1 MSRSVFSTV
10 RGGFG
15 RVWRFI
21 DASRRAVINLIFLVI
36 VIALLYAIFGGGV
49 KPLGE
54 KTMLVVN
61 LNGQL
66 VEQAPGGA
74 KLAALANI
82 GDENVRRFIQL
93 RDVLRVLDTAARD
106 DQIGGAV
113 LLVDEM
119 DGGGPAMQ
127 REIAAAIDRFRA
139 TGKRVVAWGSNYN
152 QSQYQIAAH
161 ASEVY
166 VHPMGTVV
174 LDGYGKYR
182 TYYREALDK
191 LGVTVNLLKVGSFKS
206 AAEPLIANGPSPE
219 AAEAEAYLNNDLWNR
234 YLQDVEKARKLPAG
248 TVARSIENLPAL
260 VAANGG
266 NLAKLALG
274 VKLVDGLKT
283 RDEIRALMMDR
294 GTPDQE
300 GKSFRQVGFEEYLAR
315 LRPTLTGDAIGVVM
329 AVGEIGD
336 GIAAPGSIGGLST
349 SNLIRMARE
358 DDSVKA
364 IVLRVDSPGG
374 SAFGSELI
382 RRELELTRAA
392 GKPVVV
398 SMGNLAASG
407 GYWISMA
414 SDEVIADASTIT
426 GSIGVFALFPT
437 VDKVMDKLG
446 IHSGGQPTTWL
457 GDAGNP
463 TRPMDP
469 RFGQLIQA
477 SINHVYAE
485 FTTKAAQARKS
496 TPARI
501 DAVAQGRVWT
511 GAQAQERGLVDTL
524 GSFNDAVRSAARR
537 AKITGQPRIVYIER
551 ETTRFDKVLDFFGA
565 PTALAVSD
573 MIDAAIARQA
583 KTVLTPAGIPLGV
596 AGHVA
601 KELNWLNEMTA
612 QKRPFMALTHCMC
625 GVPQ

>member
-1 MSRSVFSTV
+1 MSRSVFSYV
-10 RGGFG
+10 RGGLG

-21 DASRRAVINLIFLVI
+21 DASRRAVMNLIFLVI
-36 VIALLYAIFGGGV
+36 AIALLYAIFGGGA
-49 KPLGE
+49 KPLGD
-54 KTMLVVN
+54 KTMLVLN

-74 KLAALANI
+74 KLAALANL
-82 GDENVRRFIQL
+82 GEDNVRRYIQL
-93 RDVLRVLDTAARD
+93 RDVLRVLDNAARD
-106 DQIGGAV
+106 PDIAGAL

-119 DGGGPAMQ
+119 EGGGPAMQ

-139 TGKRVVAWGSNYN
+139 GGKRVVAWGSNYN
-152 QSQYQIAAH
+152 QGQYQIAAH

-166 VHPMGTVV
+166 LHPMGTVI

-191 LGVTVNLLKVGSFKS
+191 LGVTVNLLKVGNFKS
-206 AAEPLIANGPSPE
+206 AAEPLVANGPSP
-219 AAEAEAYLNNDLWNR
+219 AAMEAEAYLNNDLWNR
-234 YLQDVEKARKLPAG
+234 YLQDVEQARKLPSG
-248 TVARSIENLPAL
+248 TIARGIDNLPAL
-260 VAANGG
+260 MEQHGG
-266 NLAKLALG
+266 NLARLAQG
-274 VKLVDGLKT
+274 IKLVDGLKT
-283 RDEIRALMMDR
+283 RDEIRALVLKH
-294 GTPDQE
+294 GVPDPE
-300 GKSFRQVGFEEYLAR
+300 NKSFRQVGFDEYLAR
-315 LRPTLTGDAIGVVM
+315 LAPRLSGDAIGVVM

-358 DDSVKA
+358 DDNIKA

-437 VDKVMDKLG
+437 FDKVMDKLG

-469 RFGQLIQA
+469 RFGQLLQS

-496 TPARI
+496 TPEKI

-511 GAQAQERGLVDTL
+511 GAQAQDRGLVDTL

-537 AKITGQPRIVYIER
+537 AKLGAEPRIVYIER
-551 ETTRFDKVLDFFGA
+551 ETTRFDKLLDFFGA
-565 PTALAVSD
+565 PQAVAD
-573 MIDAAIARQA
+573 LVDAAVARQVGS
-583 KTVLTPAGIPLGV
+583 VLAPAGIPAGM
-596 AGHVA
+596 AGHVV

-612 QKRPFMALTHCMC
+612 QKKPFMALTHCLC
-625 GVPQ
+625 GVPE

>member
-1 MSRSVFSTV
+1 MSRSVFSYV
-10 RGGFG
+10 RGGLG
-15 RVWRFI
+15 RAWRFI
-21 DASRRAVINLIFLVI
+21 DASRRAVMNLIFLAI
-36 VIALLYAIFGGGV
+36 VIALLYAIFGGGA
-49 KPLGE
+49 KPLGQ
-54 KTMLVVN
+54 KTMLVLN

-74 KLAALANI
+74 KLAALANL
-82 GDENVRRFIQL
+82 GDENVRRYIQL
-93 RDVLRVLDTAARD
+93 RDVLRALDHAGRD
-106 DQIGGAV
+106 PGIAGAV

-119 DGGGPAMQ
+119 EGGGPAMQ

-139 TGKRVVAWGSNYN
+139 TGKKVVAWGSNYN
-152 QSQYQIAAH
+152 QSQFQIAAH

-166 VHPMGTVV
+166 LHPMGTVI

-182 TYYREALDK
+182 TYYRDALDK
-191 LGVTVNLLKVGSFKS
+191 LGVTVNLLKVGNFKS
-206 AAEPLIANGPSPE
+206 AAEPLVANGPSPA
-219 AAEAEAYLNNDLWNR
+219 AAEAEAYLNNDLWSR
-234 YLQDVEKARKLPAG
+234 YLQDVEQARKLQPG
-248 TVARSIENLPAL
+248 TIARSIENLPAL
-260 VAANGG
+260 VGQSGG
-266 NLAKLALG
+266 NLAKLALQ

-283 RDEIRALMMDR
+283 RDEIRAMMVQR
-294 GTPDQE
+294 GEADPQN
-300 GKSFRQVGFEEYLAR
+300 KSFRQIAHDEYLAR
-315 LRPTLTGDAIGVVM
+315 IAPKLTGDAIGVVM

-407 GYWISMA
+407 GYWISMSA
-414 SDEVIADASTIT
+414 DEVIADASTIT

-469 RFGQLIQA
+469 RFGQLLQA

-496 TPARI
+496 TPEKI

-537 AKITGQPRIVYIER
+537 AKLGADPRIVYIER
-551 ETTRFDKVLDFFGA
+551 ETTRFDKLLDFFGA
-565 PTALAVSD
+565 PQAVSD
-573 MIDAAIARQA
+573 LVDAAVARQLG
-583 KTVLTPAGIPLGV
+583 TVLAPSGIPAGV
-596 AGHVA
+596 AGQVA
-601 KELNWLNEMTA
+601 RELNWLNEMTA
-612 QKRPFMALTHCMC
+612 QRKPFMALTHCLC

>member
-1 MSRSVFSTV
+1 MSRSVFSYV
-10 RGGFG
+10 RGGLG

-21 DASRRAVINLIFLVI
+21 DASRRAVMNLIFLVI
-36 VIALLYAIFGGGV
+36 VIALLYAIFGGGA
-49 KPLGE
+49 KPLGD
-54 KTMLVVN
+54 KTMLVLN

-74 KLAALANI
+74 KLAALANL
-82 GDENVRRFIQL
+82 GEDNVRRYIQL
-93 RDVLRVLDTAARD
+93 RDVLRVLDNAARD
-106 DQIGGAV
+106 PDIAGAL

-119 DGGGPAMQ
+119 EGGGPAMQ

-139 TGKRVVAWGSNYN
+139 GGKRVVAWGSNYN
-152 QSQYQIAAH
+152 QGQYQIAAH

-166 VHPMGTVV
+166 LHPMGTVI

-191 LGVTVNLLKVGSFKS
+191 LGVTVNLLKVGNFKS
-206 AAEPLIANGPSPE
+206 AAEPLVANGPSP
-219 AAEAEAYLNNDLWNR
+219 AAMEAEAYLNNDLWNR
-234 YLQDVEKARKLPAG
+234 YLQDVEQARKLPSG
-248 TVARSIENLPAL
+248 TIARGIDNLPAL
-260 VAANGG
+260 MEQHGG
-266 NLAKLALG
+266 NLARLAQG
-274 VKLVDGLKT
+274 IKLVDGLKT
-283 RDEIRALMMDR
+283 RDEIRALVLKH
-294 GTPDQE
+294 GVPDPE
-300 GKSFRQVGFEEYLAR
+300 NKSFRQVGFDEYLAR
-315 LRPTLTGDAIGVVM
+315 LAPRLSGDAIGVVM

-358 DDSVKA
+358 DDNIKA

-437 VDKVMDKLG
+437 FDKVMDKLG

-469 RFGQLIQA
+469 RFGQLLQS

-496 TPARI
+496 TPEKI

-511 GAQAQERGLVDTL
+511 GAQAQDRGLVDTL

-537 AKITGQPRIVYIER
+537 AKLGADPRIVYIER
-551 ETTRFDKVLDFFGA
+551 ETTRFDKLLDFFGA
-565 PTALAVSD
+565 PQAVAD
-573 MIDAAIARQA
+573 LVDAAVARQVGS
-583 KTVLTPAGIPLGV
+583 VLAPAGIPAGM
-596 AGHVA
+596 AGHVV

-612 QKRPFMALTHCMC
+612 QKKPFMALTHCLC
-625 GVPQ
+625 GVPE

>member
-1 MSRSVFSTV
+1 MSRSVFSYV
-10 RGGFG
+10 RGGLG

-21 DASRRAVINLIFLVI
+21 DASRRAVMNLIFLVI
-36 VIALLYAIFGGGV
+36 VIALLYALFGGGA
-49 KPLGE
+49 KPLGD
-54 KTMLVVN
+54 KTMLVLN

-74 KLAALANI
+74 KLAALANL
-82 GDENVRRFIQL
+82 GDDNVRRYIQL
-93 RDVLRVLDTAARD
+93 RDVLRVLDNAARD
-106 DQIGGAV
+106 PDIGGAL

-119 DGGGPAMQ
+119 EGGGPAMQ
-127 REIAAAIDRFRA
+127 REIASAIDRFRA
-139 TGKRVVAWGSNYN
+139 SGKKVVAWGSNYN
-152 QSQYQIAAH
+152 QGQYQIAAH

-166 VHPMGTVV
+166 LHPMGTVI

-182 TYYREALDK
+182 TYYRDALDR
-191 LGVTVNLLKVGSFKS
+191 LGVTVNLLKVGNFKS
-206 AAEPLIANGPSPE
+206 AAEPLVANGPSP
-219 AAEAEAYLNNDLWNR
+219 AAMEAEAYLNNDLWNR
-234 YLQDVEKARKLPAG
+234 YLQDVETARKLPAG
-248 TVARSIENLPAL
+248 TIARGIENLPAL
-260 VAANGG
+260 VEQSGG
-266 NLAKLALG
+266 NLARMALG

-283 RDEIRALMMDR
+283 RDEIRALVLSH
-294 GTPDQE
+294 GAPDLE
-300 GKSFRQVGFEEYLAR
+300 NKSFRQVGFDEYLVR
-315 LRPTLTGDAIGVVM
+315 LAPQMTGDAIGVVM

-336 GIAAPGSIGGLST
+336 GIAAPGAIGGLST

-358 DDSVKA
+358 DDSIKA

-407 GYWISMA
+407 GYWISMS

-446 IHSGGQPTTWL
+446 IHTGGQPTTWL

-469 RFGQLIQA
+469 RFGQLLQS

-485 FTTKAAQARKS
+485 FTTKAAHARKS
-496 TPARI
+496 TPEKI

-537 AKITGQPRIVYIER
+537 AKLGTDPRIVYIER
-551 ETTRFDKVLDFFGA
+551 ETTRFDKLLDFFGA
-565 PTALAVSD
+565 PQAVSD
-573 MIDAAIARQA
+573 IIDAAVA
-583 KTVLTPAGIPLGV
+583 KQVGSVLAPAGIPAGV
-596 AGHVA
+596 AGHVV

-612 QKRPFMALTHCMC
+612 QKKPFMALTHCMC
-625 GVPQ
+625 GVPE

>member
-1 MSRSVFSTV
+1 MSRSVFSYV
-10 RGGFG
+10 RGGIG

-21 DASRRAVINLIFLVI
+21 DASRRAVMNLIFLVI

-54 KTMLVVN
+54 KTMLVLN

-74 KLAALANI
+74 KLAALANL
-82 GDENVRRFIQL
+82 GDENVRRYIQL
-93 RDVLRVLDTAARD
+93 RDVLRVLDNAGRD
-106 DQIGGAV
+106 PDIGGAV

-119 DGGGPAMQ
+119 EGGGPAMQ

-139 TGKRVVAWGSNYN
+139 TGKKVVAWGSNYN

-166 VHPMGTVV
+166 LHPMGTVI

-182 TYYREALDK
+182 TYYRDALDK
-191 LGVTVNLLKVGSFKS
+191 LGVTVNLLKVGNFKS
-206 AAEPLIANGPSPE
+206 AAEPLVANGPSPA

-234 YLQDVEKARKLPAG
+234 YLQDVEKARKLQAG
-248 TVARSIENLPAL
+248 TIAQGIENLPAL
-260 VAANGG
+260 LERHDG
-266 NLAKLALG
+266 NLAKMALG

-283 RDEIRALMMDR
+283 RDEIRKLVLER
-294 GTPDQE
+294 GVPDAQN
-300 GKSFRQVGFEEYLAR
+300 KSFRQVAFDDYLAR
-315 LRPTLTGDAIGVVM
+315 LPQHIAGDAVGVVM

-336 GIAAPGSIGGLST
+336 GIAAPGAIGGLST

-358 DDSVKA
+358 DENIKA

-407 GYWISMA
+407 GYWISMS

-446 IHSGGQPTTWL
+446 IHTAGQPTTWL

-469 RFGQLIQA
+469 RFGQLLQS
-477 SINHVYAE
+477 SINNVYAE

-496 TPARI
+496 TPEKI

-537 AKITGQPRIVYIER
+537 AKLGADPRIVYIER
-551 ETTRFDKVLDFFGA
+551 ETTRFDKLLDFFGA
-565 PTALAVSD
+565 PQAIGDV
-573 MIDAAIARQA
+573 IDAAVARQVGS
-583 KTVLTPAGIPLGV
+583 VLAPAGIPAGV

-601 KELNWLNEMTA
+601 RELNWLNDMTA
-612 QKRPFMALTHCMC
+612 KKKPFMALTHCMC
-625 GVPQ
+625 GVPE